1 MERIFRMLQNSFE
14 IQTRGSHKKAVSL
27 LTDTVEKLQASSNP
41 LLVLIY
47 TNFLP
52 FFNAYITLNDAVGM
66 LEGTYKGKT
75 NLFET
80 LIDGVDI
87 KLRQWEGAIRAVFI
101 EDSPTEIEIFP
112 NKRGP
117 FQTGTYEQR
126 LGAIRILRDK
136 LLEYTAANPTLVPVQ
151 SDVAA
156 FYTLC
161 DTARAT
167 QQGKEGN
174 LNDARSQREAQRVVT
189 MNAYMG
195 IVYGGLLQQLYTD
208 LTRVGDFIDFSIL
221 YDLVSEDLLADI
233 DIANGN
239 TVFNVPLDGV
249 TVTGNKKFRIIVKDD
264 TNTAIVLAY
273 FAIGNKDQPSDP
285 PKGIALNAGD
295 NRIVTAAELGFDP
308 THTFLNLFTANGV
321 AAQVQVYEVA

>member
-1 MERIFRMLQNSFE
+1 
-14 IQTRGSHKKAVSL
+14 
-27 LTDTVEKLQASSNP
+27 
-41 LLVLIY
+41 
-47 TNFLP
+47 
-52 FFNAYITLNDAVGM
+52 M

-151 SDVAA
+151 ADVAA

-264 TNTAIVLAY
+264 TNTAI
-273 FAIGNKDQPSDP
+273 GNKDQPSDP